1 MKIIKTASEFYSWQ
15 KNQSKTLGF
24 VPTLGAL
31 HKGHLSLIKASKE
44 QCYITVVSIFLNPTQ
59 FVACEDLDSYP
70 NTLEVDI
77 KRLENMCVDLLFLP
91 TKEEMYDN
99 VEPVD
104 VPTTALF
111 RKLEGASR
119 PHFFY
124 GVTTIVAKLFNV
136 IQPTHTFFGEKDAQ
150 QLYIIKQMIVQMQYP
165 IILVPCPTI
174 RSEHG
179 LALSSRNQHLTLE
192 EQKRASVIYKG
203 LMHIKDALDRGQKNS
218 AILKQAFETIL
229 QQVPEIRV
237 DYISIAC
244 AKTLAEINQID
255 RGKLLISAA
264 VFFNTIRL
272 IDNFSY
278 QSST

>member
-1 MKIIKTASEFYSWQ
+1 
-15 KNQSKTLGF
+15 
-24 VPTLGAL
+24 
-31 HKGHLSLIKASKE
+31 
-44 QCYITVVSIFLNPTQ
+44 
-59 FVACEDLDSYP
+59 
-70 NTLEVDI
+70 
-77 KRLENMCVDLLFLP
+77 
-91 TKEEMYDN
+91 
-99 VEPVD
+99 
-104 VPTTALF
+104 
-111 RKLEGASR
+111 
-119 PHFFY
+119 
-124 GVTTIVAKLFNV
+124 
-136 IQPTHTFFGEKDAQ
+136 
-150 QLYIIKQMIVQMQYP
+150 MIVQMQYP

-272 IDNFSY
+272 IDNFIY
-278 QSST
+278 QCVYILCIS